1 VTKKVVRLKVLQ
13 SSSLDLNDPAVLENL
28 LKQLRE
34 KLQVQKLNG
43 DIRLSWMTL
52 DGKIFK
58 KDEGQS

>member
-1 VTKKVVRLKVLQ
+1 VTKKVVRLKVLH